1 MIKVSVSILSKLDSL
16 EDIVKLLNNTTADYI
31 HIDVMDG
38 IYVNNTAFS
47 NEEKNILI
55 NTSTK
60 PLDVHLMVKNPEE
73 DINYF
78 INKRVDIITIHK
90 DINNFYVLAEKIKKA
105 GIKLGIAVS
114 YEDSIEDYSKYLDYA
129 DLFLIMSVKEG
140 YGGQEFDEKALDKIK
155 YLDENRNNNKYLIS
169 VDGGIN
175 NINKDA
181 CILSGADILVVGNYI
196 TSSNDYN
203 KQISLLK

>member
-55 NTSTK
+55 NTSIK
-60 PLDVHLMVKNPEE
+60 PLDVHLMVNNPEE

-78 INKRVDIITIHK
+78 INKKVDIITIHK

-140 YGGQEFDEKALDKIK
+140 YSGQEFDEKALDKIK
-155 YLDENRNNNKYLIS
+155 YLEENRKNNKYLIS